1 MYGKF
6 KFFLFIAFA
15 YLTFSVGACP
25 ETLVDVLI
33 TLMVHP
39 SYVNKVNFEQKRSPE
54 NCYQNLER
62 KILESCQKILPQNC
76 KPNES
81 SKNDMKQKRKIILCD
96 ILKTNVKDVLI
107 QQCGIV
113 LGDLAKNDQNLD
125 KFVNVLNHCNLILM
139 FLTKPKQLG
148 IEVKDKRLENVSS
161 NLFGKCASVL
171 TKNMQRE
178 AGKSLFAASK
188 NISAYLDS
196 WNSFLE
202 STKKCVLLQNNAVE
216 GISKVNTTLFDLTEK
231 FVARNSSKN
240 NVIGN
245 GNGGAKASQNDG
257 FSSSDDDMNNDD
269 LEMMEIPGIVV
280 LIVHFYI

>member
-1 MYGKF
+1 
-6 KFFLFIAFA
+6 
-15 YLTFSVGACP
+15 
-25 ETLVDVLI
+25 
-33 TLMVHP
+33 MVHP

-54 NCYQNLER
+54 NYYQNLER
-62 KILESCQKILPQNC
+62 TILESCQRILPQNC

-125 KFVNVLNHCNLILM
+125 QFVNVLNHCNLILM
-139 FLTKPKQLG
+139 FLSKPKQLG

-171 TKNMQRE
+171 TKNMQHE
-178 AGKSLFAASK
+178 VGKSLFAATK

-240 NVIGN
+240 NEIGN
-245 GNGGAKASQNDG
+245 GDAKVSQNDG

-280 LIVHFYI
+280 LILHLYSFHF

>member
-1 MYGKF
+1 
-6 KFFLFIAFA
+6 
-15 YLTFSVGACP
+15 
-25 ETLVDVLI
+25 
-33 TLMVHP
+33 MVHP

-62 KILESCQKILPQNC
+62 KILESCQRILPQNC

-125 KFVNVLNHCNLILM
+125 QFVNVLNHCNLILM

-178 AGKSLFAASK
+178 IGKSLFAATK

-245 GNGGAKASQNDG
+245 GNGEAKVSQNDG

-280 LIVHFYI
+280 LILHLYSFQFPLLKFFNGWEKT